1 VVLARELT
9 ADIRDA
15 GLNSREEKL
24 ANREIGRVCA
34 NMHLESGPTD
44 LP

>member
-24 ANREIGRVCA
+24 ANREMWLVEREQRLMG
-34 NMHLESGPTD
+34 G
-44 LP
+44 